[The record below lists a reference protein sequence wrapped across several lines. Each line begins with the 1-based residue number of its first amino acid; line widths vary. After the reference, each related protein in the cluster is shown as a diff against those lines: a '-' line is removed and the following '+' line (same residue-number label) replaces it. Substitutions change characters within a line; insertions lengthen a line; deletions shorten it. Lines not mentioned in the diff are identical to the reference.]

1 MELDKNKIREL
12 SKAITSKIEGEEYS
26 EALGTLTPILDKKV
40 KFYKLDKLGLE
51 LGHNNL
57 KEKEK
62 FLRFLDIVIDY
73 EAMGGYVIASKSM
86 IPFLDDDLDTV
97 MKKSREYILKGNVWH
112 VCDNISERSIGLG
125 LVDHFEETLPWL
137 DKFLSS
143 GEPWLQRSTGVAIHF
158 YTKRVRDDPEGIEK
172 LLELIEP
179 YLEVKSKDSVKGL
192 GWGLKTMGR
201 YYPDVLIPFLKDQR
215 KSGRDV
221 SRIIWRK
228 ALTYLDEEEKAEI
241 MADQ

>member
-1 MELDKNKIREL
+1 LELSQNKIREL
-12 SKAITSKIEGEEYS
+12 SKEITSRIEAEKYS
-26 EALGTLTPILDKKV
+26 EALEKLTPILDKKV

-51 LGHNNL
+51 LGRNNL

-62 FLRFLDIVIDY
+62 FFRFLDYVIDY
-73 EAMGGYVIASKSM
+73 DAMGGYVIASKSM
-86 IPFLDDDLDTV
+86 ITFLDDDLDTV

-112 VCDNISERSIGLG
+112 VCDNISERSIGQG

-158 YTKRVRDDPEGIEK
+158 YIKRVRDDPERADK
-172 LLELIEP
+172 LLGLIEP
-179 YLEVKSKDSVKGL
+179 YLEVKSNDAVKGL

-201 YYPDVLIPFLKDQR
+201 YYPDVQIPFLRKIR
-215 KSGRDV
+215 KSGKVV
-221 SRIIWRK
+221 SGIIWRK
-228 ALTYLDEEEKAEI
+228 ALTYLDENEKAEI
-241 MADQ
+241 MAE